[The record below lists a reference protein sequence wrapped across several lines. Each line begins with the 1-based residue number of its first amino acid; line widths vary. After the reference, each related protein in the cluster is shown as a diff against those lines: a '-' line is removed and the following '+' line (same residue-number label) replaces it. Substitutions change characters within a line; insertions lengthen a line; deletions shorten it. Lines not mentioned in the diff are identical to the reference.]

1 MKNRGMNGWDDLVII
16 PVLLR
21 MRKSRSNIKQDFSL
35 LLWIFG
41 PSICS
46 VSLFSCLLA
55 GEQGFPAA
63 VLLYDFL
70 PVCILNFSFP
80 ASKLHCLVFLSLSV
94 THLREILSIFL
105 GIKKKKKKKP
115 LLQEHE
121 FLKCKMWSFI
131 TGWYSFTILTSD
143 NSYMTIVAHLEKNW
157 MTEKWVQRCCDV
169 SSQILLFGMCL
180 LEKSHSESH
189 KGNIQL
195 FLLSLSFCPLL
206 AISRPSWLF
215 QLSQKQLS
223 FLIHLL
229 PFFFFLKNVLGTF
242 FSLFLSPFSI
252 ILF

>member
-1 MKNRGMNGWDDLVII
+1 MSAGRWAGL
-16 PVLLR
+16 
-21 MRKSRSNIKQDFSL
+21 SRCCFIVRL
-35 LLWIFG
+35 
-41 PSICS
+41 PT
-46 VSLFSCLLA
+46 CLHSEL
-55 GEQGFPAA
+55 
-63 VLLYDFL
+63 
-70 PVCILNFSFP
+70 
-80 ASKLHCLVFLSLSV
+80 FLSCFQTSLSGV
-94 THLREILSIFL
+94 LVPLSNSFEGNSVNIP
-105 GIKKKKKKKP
+105 GDQKKKKQNKKP

-157 MTEKWVQRCCDV
+157 MTEKRVQRCCDV

>member
-35 LLWIFG
+35 LLWSFG

-105 GIKKKKKKKP
+105 GIKKKKKP